1 MKTNNKNASIEAKK
15 AFTSKSRS
23 ENYRASL
30 LLEGI
35 QPPSSSRNENE
46 SKATVIARYRVPKL
60 LSK

>member
-15 AFTSKSRS
+15 AFISKSRS

-46 SKATVIARYRVPKL
+46 SKTTVIARYRVPKL